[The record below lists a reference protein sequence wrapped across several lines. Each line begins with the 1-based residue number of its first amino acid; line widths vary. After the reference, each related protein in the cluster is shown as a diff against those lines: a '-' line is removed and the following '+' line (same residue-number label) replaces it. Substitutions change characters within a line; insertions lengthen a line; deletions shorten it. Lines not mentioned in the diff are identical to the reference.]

1 MKNYYSDEKIIEV
14 IENIVEGSVEREV
27 DAEGIHYSGYD
38 FSGDIVQIVLVEK
51 DGVRY
56 LEMGVDGNVLTEGQ
70 IVDLF
75 SSI

>member
-1 MKNYYSDEKIIEV
+1 MRNFYSDNKIIEV
-14 IENIVEGSVEREV
+14 IENITEGSYDREV

-38 FSGDIVQIVLVEK
+38 AVGDIVQINLVEK

-56 LEMGVDGNVLTEGQ
+56 LEMGIDGNVLTEGQ
-70 IVDLF
+70 IIDLF